1 MNPETTGSGFPAKE
15 KLKSR
20 KKIQHVF
27 EHGSAIVQVPFK
39 VVYLFNKPEGNEPAF
54 VRFSV
59 SVPKRSFPRA
69 HDRNRIKRKTR
80 EVYRLQKAALLQYGK
95 AKRVGLDMMWIYLGK
110 TELDYPSL
118 YTAASKLIQKTMIA
132 ADKKFRV

>member
-20 KKIQHVF
+20 KKIQHLF
-27 EHGSAIVQVPFK
+27 EHGSSIVQLPFK
-39 VVYLFNKPEGNEPAF
+39 MVYLFNKPEGDDLPL
-54 VRFSV
+54 VQFSV

-80 EVYRLQKAALLQYGK
+80 EVYRLQKSSLLTLGQSK
-95 AKRVGLDMMWIYLGK
+95 MIGLDMMWIYLGK
-110 TELDYPSL
+110 TELDYHNL
-118 YTAASKLIQKTMIA
+118 YTAATKLIQKTILA
-132 ADKKFRV
+132 AEKKFRV